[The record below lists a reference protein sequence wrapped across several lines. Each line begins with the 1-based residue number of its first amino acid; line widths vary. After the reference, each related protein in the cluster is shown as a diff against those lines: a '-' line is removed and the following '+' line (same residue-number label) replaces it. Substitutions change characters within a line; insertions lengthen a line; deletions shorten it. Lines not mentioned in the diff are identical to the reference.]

1 MRLSSRKLAA
11 SLAKRLNEVMPPTF
25 ELRANQPLILP
36 PPFGQS
42 NCPLA
47 LYIISSFDTTL
58 SAVEGVEDESREFPE
73 RLDGSVWA
81 VLDSVQDSVSE
92 HLRIP
97 WPSTDGRE
105 MAAPNVRSSAG
116 AIHLWYGDSEEA
128 PVLRIR
134 HIPLAEITDDA

>member
-1 MRLSSRKLAA
+1 MRLSSRKLAV
-11 SLAKRLNEVMPPTF
+11 SLARRLNEVVPPSF

-42 NCPLA
+42 SCPLA
-47 LYIISSFDTTL
+47 LYIDGSFDTTL

-73 RLDGSVWA
+73 RLDDSVCA
-81 VLDSVQDSVSE
+81 VLNSVQESVSE

-97 WPSTDGRE
+97 WPSIYGRK
-105 MAAPNVRSSAG
+105 MAAPNVRYWAG
-116 AIHLWYGDSEEA
+116 NVRLWYGDSGED
-128 PVLRIR
+128 PVLGIR